1 MKKIFLAVLALFL
14 VFSCSQNK
22 NSSSSGVIENTEN
35 ANIDYNLNSKEM
47 DTNKQLKDWD
57 IVAFVKT
64 TKGQFEIFLETEKAP
79 ITTANFIGLAK
90 KWYFKWIIFHRI
102 IKNFMI
108 QTWDPTGTGMWW
120 ESIYWEK
127 FKDEFHKELKNN
139 SYTVSMAN
147 SWTNTNWSQ
156 FFINVADNNYLDFK
170 HSVFGE
176 IISWRENVLNISKVK
191 TDWNDKPEKEIKILN
206 IEIKQYKDKK
216 FVDYDFEEAK
226 AVENYKKEEEK
237 IKTTPVKEWDTVSV
251 HYTWTFEDW
260 KKFDSSIDRWEP
272 ISFRVWSWQMIS
284 WFDEAVVWMK
294 IWDKKSITLPPEK
307 AYWKYDEK
315 NIFDLTITEADK
327 KYLKEQW
334 LEVKVWWKLPT
345 NAWMKK
351 ILKIEWDKVTIDAN
365 HELVGKTLK
374 FDIELVDKK

>member
-1 MKKIFLAVLALFL
+1 
-14 VFSCSQNK
+14 
-22 NSSSSGVIENTEN
+22 
-35 ANIDYNLNSKEM
+35 M
-47 DTNKQLKDWD
+47 DTNKQLKDGD

-90 KWYFKWIIFHRI
+90 KGYFKGIIFHRI

-108 QTWDPTGTGMWW
+108 QTGDPTGTGMGG
-120 ESIYWEK
+120 ESIYGEK

-147 SWTNTNWSQ
+147 SGTNTNGSQ

-176 IISWRENVLNISKVK
+176 IISGRENVLNISKVK
-191 TDWNDKPEKEIKILN
+191 TDGNDKPEKEIKILN

-216 FVDYDFEEAK
+216 FVDYDFDEAK

-237 IKTTPVKEWDTVSV
+237 IKTTPVKEGDTVSV
-251 HYTWTFEDW
+251 HYTGTFEDG
-260 KKFDSSIDRWEP
+260 KKFDSSIDRGEP
-272 ISFRVWSWQMIS
+272 ISFRVGSGQMIS
-284 WFDEAVVWMK
+284 GFDEAVVGMK
-294 IWDKKSITLPPEK
+294 IGDKKSITLPPEK
-307 AYWKYDEK
+307 AYGKYDEK
-315 NIFDLTITEADK
+315 NVFDLTITEADK
-327 KYLKEQW
+327 KYLKEQG
-334 LEVKVWWKLPT
+334 LEVKVGGKLPT
-345 NAWMKK
+345 NAGMKK
-351 ILKIEWDKVTIDAN
+351 ILKIEGDKVTIDAN
-365 HELVGKTLK
+365 HELAGKTLK